1 MDNMEELNLEQIEE
15 VTGGKNEGG
24 YVKKPAAKRGCKIY
38 RIVHGDTLTKI
49 ANGDGTTVT
58 KLMAINPELQNKS
71 FIVSGCY
78 IYIPS

>member
-38 RIVHGDTLTKI
+38 RIVHG
-49 ANGDGTTVT
+49 TTVT